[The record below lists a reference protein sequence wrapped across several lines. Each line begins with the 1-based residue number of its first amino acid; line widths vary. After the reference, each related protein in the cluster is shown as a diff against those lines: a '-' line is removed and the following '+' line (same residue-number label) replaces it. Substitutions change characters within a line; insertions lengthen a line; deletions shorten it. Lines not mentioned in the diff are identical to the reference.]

1 LALLRPYL
9 PIRNATVAQ
18 TIIAIVDIIIQ
29 VTIED
34 FQVLP
39 R

>member
-1 LALLRPYL
+1 VAL
-9 PIRNATVAQ
+9 